1 VKKIV
6 LALACAS
13 LLNAQTLDELVEKVL
28 LQNPEIKSMEAEAKA
43 AAEEATISGK
53 LDNPRLGIQ
62 VTNIDFENPTKRNI
76 EPMQQIMYSLSQNIP
91 ITAKL
96 SAREE
101 AKKSL
106 VQAINHR
113 VSQKKLDIE
122 LALKHTG
129 YELAKAKETKKIYE
143 KYLQTLK
150 FALELS
156 RASNISGAISHNELI
171 RGDMEIASF
180 MRKINDLDA
189 AEKAQIRRL
198 KSFGVTVDDD
208 IQIHFD
214 MPQKD
219 AKDITAESSMEYASA
234 NTMIESSQK
243 ALRSESLALIPDIG
257 VTLGYASSD
266 VKYRDY
272 WFFGVSIPLPIYG
285 KENAAIRKKSYELSA
300 KKDESENIKNNLSY
314 ELENSKIKYET
325 AKKNYALTDSV
336 LKTQLKH
343 LLESAL
349 ASSKTSGASKA
360 YAIST
365 IKDALSLELE
375 LVNYKYDA
383 NVALAQIKKL
393 SGKEI

>member
-1 VKKIV
+1 MKKIV
-6 LALACAS
+6 LALACAC
-13 LLNAQTLDELVEKVL
+13 LLNAQTLDELIEKVL

-43 AAEEATISGK
+43 MSEEAVIMGK
-53 LDNPRLGIQ
+53 LDNPQLGIQ
-62 VTNIDFENPTKRNI
+62 VTNIDFANPIKRNI

-91 ITAKL
+91 VTAKL
-96 SAREE
+96 SARED
-101 AKKSL
+101 AKKYTA
-106 VQAINHR
+106 QAISHR

-122 LALKHTG
+122 FALRQNG

-156 RASNISGAISHNELI
+156 RASSITGGMAHNELI

-189 AEKAQIRRL
+189 EEKAQARRM
-198 KSFGVTVDDD
+198 KSFGVTVDEDVS
-208 IQIHFD
+208 IRFD

-219 AKDITAESSMEYASA
+219 VKGVTSEHSKEYASA
-234 NTMIESSQK
+234 NTMTESFQK
-243 ALRSESLALIPDIG
+243 ELRSESLSLIPDIG
-257 VTLGYASSD
+257 VTVGYASSD
-266 VKYRDY
+266 VKFRDY

-285 KENAAIRKKSYELSA
+285 KENAAIRKKSYELTA
-300 KKDESENIKNNLSY
+300 KKEESENLKNNLAY
-314 ELENSKIKYET
+314 DLESSKIKYET
-325 AKKNYALTDSV
+325 ARKNYALTDRV
-336 LKTQLKH
+336 LKTQLGH

-349 ASSKTSGASKA
+349 AASKTSDSSKA

-365 IKDALSLELE
+365 VKDALSLELE
-375 LVNYKYDA
+375 LIGYKYEA

-393 SGKEI
+393 SGQEI